1 MKKYIKQL
9 IKLINYERDAEIELM
24 TNEIK
29 NLSPK
34 KRESLGRAINKV
46 KGKYLGKQLGSQIVQ
61 FGRSEK
67 IETEISVGDMVL
79 ISTGYPLR
87 SDLTGT
93 VVEKGA
99 RFIKV
104 AFEKSIPKWTLKKKV
119 RIDLYANDVT
129 FRRMEDNLMH
139 LNTKGKNAL
148 EYSLKKRDPKENKKE
163 KYIDF
168 IDKSLNESQKNAVRN
183 AVNTE
188 NFFLIHGPFGT
199 GKTRTLVELIQ
210 QEVRQS
216 NKVLVTAESNSA
228 VDNILDRLSQNKKLK
243 ITRLGHPQRV
253 SKENIAYSLAYKSEN
268 HQLTCKINKNYKRIE
283 QISETRDRFTKPTP
297 QYRRRFSD
305 SDILYNASKGKGGRG
320 ISSSKMESMANWLLE
335 NEKISEIHYKI
346 KKLESKIV
354 KDIINS
360 SDIILSTN
368 STAAIEEIVRTK
380 FNVVIVDEAS
390 QATIPSILIPLSK
403 ARRFILAGDHK
414 QLPPTIISKKAHFL
428 EKTLF
433 EELIKKYPNK
443 SSLLNVQ
450 YRMNSFLM
458 KFPNLEF
465 YNGNLKS
472 DSSVDNINLDEIIDL
487 EELSRL
493 KESDVE
499 KQLHNNLK
507 PLLFIDTSNLKNNE
521 EKHLKDSK
529 SIINQSEADIAT
541 SIAKF
546 YLGTGIN
553 PKDIGIISP
562 YADQVNLI
570 QDKIPIEVKSVDGF
584 QGREKEII
592 IISTVRSNKNKDI
605 GFLKDLRRLNV
616 AITRAKR
623 KLIVIGNKNTLKG
636 NSTYSKLIKFCAKN
650 DLLINFR
657 HT

>member
-199 GKTRTLVELIQ
+199 GKTRTLIELIQ

-253 SKENIAYSLAYKSEN
+253 SKENIAYSLAYKAEN
-268 HQLTCKINKNYKRIE
+268 HQLTGKINKNYKRIE

-297 QYRRRFSD
+297 QYRRGFSD

-346 KKLESKIV
+346 KKLENKIV

-414 QLPPTIISKKAHFL
+414 QLPPTIISKKAYFL

>member
-168 IDKSLNESQKNAVRN
+168 IDKSLNESQKNAVIN

-297 QYRRRFSD
+297 QYRRGFSD

-346 KKLESKIV
+346 KKLENKIV

-403 ARRFILAGDHK
+403 ARRFILAGDHE